1 MYFEGRELVSPA
13 ESIGSRELREGG
25 VYYAI
30 TYIDDE
36 MLQPNIESLVFIGK
50 DLEPGDVGQAYFQ
63 DLSSYSEGVGYD
75 WQRADGPTRFYSGPE
90 NELNHIFTY
99 EKMLNELMK
108 CSLRRRSSNK
118 EKGT

>member
-1 MYFEGRELVSPA
+1 MYFEGRELATAA
-13 ESIGSRELREGG
+13 EAVGSSELREGD

-36 MLQPNIESLVFIGK
+36 ILQPNIESLVFIGK
-50 DLEPGDVGQAYFQ
+50 DLEPEDVGQAYFQ
-63 DLSSYSEGVGYD
+63 DLSSHGEGVRYD
-75 WQRADGPTRFYSGPE
+75 WEKADGPTRFYSGPE
-90 NELNHIFTY
+90 NELNHIFTH

-118 EKGT
+118 GKGT